1 MIWNHF
7 ALKVKLQGSSILHH
21 RVLKVTRKGPA
32 NNGEERKYRTQSDR
46 VCRIAETADQIQ
58 HRLSMPRTKGR
69 ARRTAGSAA
78 EVVLLLTTTDVCEY
92 TPCAHAPTTLVTYVS
107 AKATANQI
115 VALLP
120 FVSLPAQAHPK
131 MQFALSLLD
140 AHCTGKV

>member
-1 MIWNHF
+1 
-7 ALKVKLQGSSILHH
+7 
-21 RVLKVTRKGPA
+21 
-32 NNGEERKYRTQSDR
+32 
-46 VCRIAETADQIQ
+46 
-58 HRLSMPRTKGR
+58 MPRTKGR

-78 EVVLLLTTTDVCEY
+78 EVVLLLTTTDVCEF

-120 FVSLPAQAHPK
+120 FVSLPAQARPK